1 MQEIFW
7 CCVWCFICFKGF
19 EFFSNLIV
27 GFASD
32 LIDKYKNKKA
42 DKKGAET
49 E

>member
-1 MQEIFW
+1 M
-7 CCVWCFICFKGF
+7 WCFICFKGI
-19 EFFSNLIV
+19 EFVSNLIV

-32 LIDKYKNKKA
+32 IIDKYKNKKA